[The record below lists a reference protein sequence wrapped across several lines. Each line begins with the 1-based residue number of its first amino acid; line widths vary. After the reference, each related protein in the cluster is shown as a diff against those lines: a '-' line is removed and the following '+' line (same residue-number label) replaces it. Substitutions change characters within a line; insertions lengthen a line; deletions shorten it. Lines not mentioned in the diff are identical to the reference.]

1 MLFWPLKYLEI
12 SNIITRLTWNN
23 ATLCYMYKFSQ
34 NFTNKAFNML
44 LNTQNIKHRI
54 QNIVHLKTSTFKY
67 NHNHSKSRKY
77 GNQKNESFWNVSKW
91 HIG

>member
-1 MLFWPLKYLEI
+1 MQHYVTCINSVKILLI
-12 SNIITRLTWNN
+12 
-23 ATLCYMYKFSQ
+23 SQ

-77 GNQKNESFWNVSKW
+77 EIRKTNLFEMFQNDT
-91 HIG
+91 